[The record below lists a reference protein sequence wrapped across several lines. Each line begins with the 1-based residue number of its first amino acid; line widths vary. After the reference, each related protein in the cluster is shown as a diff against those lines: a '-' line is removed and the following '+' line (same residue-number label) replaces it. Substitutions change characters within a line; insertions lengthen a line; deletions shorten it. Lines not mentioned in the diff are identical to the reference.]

1 MLRKT
6 TKMNDF
12 YTDQSNLHLVS
23 ISLVMHDVIKL
34 EAILKT
40 TASWLA
46 SQHAEIRRILSID
59 RE

>member
-34 EAILKT
+34 EAIL
-40 TASWLA
+40 
-46 SQHAEIRRILSID
+46 
-59 RE
+59 